1 MRLLFIFI
9 CFVVLNVYSLYSKE
23 LEKSGFI
30 SSQKS
35 DSILQ
40 LEDFDSL
47 ERALKESELYYQKL
61 PSNWKTQ
68 VRQISYHKNQML
80 KSLKV
85 LKKFFEKE
93 TQSLEKSNFKIR
105 FYF

>member
-30 SSQKS
+30 YSQKS

-85 LKKFFEKE
+85 LKKNSSRK
-93 TQSLEKSNFKIR
+93 KPR
-105 FYF
+105 V